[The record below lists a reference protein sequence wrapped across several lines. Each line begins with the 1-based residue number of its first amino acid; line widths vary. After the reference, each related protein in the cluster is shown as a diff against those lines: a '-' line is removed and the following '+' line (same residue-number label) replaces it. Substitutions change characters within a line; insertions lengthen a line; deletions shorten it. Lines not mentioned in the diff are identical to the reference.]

1 MSTMPRRGSCSI
13 EEALSEGSADCSVLS
28 MGEIIATGV
37 DVSVSW
43 LLGIVGADGAL
54 NVSENAESFR
64 VDTRFE
70 GVTVEVLVP

>member
-1 MSTMPRRGSCSI
+1 MITSPRRGGCST
-13 EEALSEGSADCSVLS
+13 EAVLSAGSEDCSVLS
-28 MGEIIATGV
+28 MAEIIETGL

-43 LLGIVGADGAL
+43 LLGIVGVDGAL

-70 GVTVEVLVP
+70 GVTDVVMVP